1 MKIIFLLLSLIYFF
15 TSIEAEAKNKLKN
28 DGSEQIIGDHN
39 NESKPFFKD
48 KDLYKPKNVIIDT
61 DFDVTY
67 SLLELEKS
75 CKILLNIKNIS
86 KNEKINTFSVDIYTY
101 TGGKIEAF
109 ITEKRSK
116 PSEIVT
122 TQILLG
128 NVECDN
134 IRKINFYK

>member
-1 MKIIFLLLSLIYFF
+1 MKIFFLLLSLIYFF
-15 TSIEAEAKNKLKN
+15 TSIEVDAKNKLKN
-28 DGSEQIIGDHN
+28 DGSEQIIGDNN

-48 KDLYKPKNVIIDT
+48 KDLYKPKNVIIDN

-86 KNEKINTFSVDIYTY
+86 KFEKINTFSVDIYTY

-109 ITEKRSK
+109 ITEKRSR
-116 PSEIVT
+116 PSEIVHT
-122 TQILLG
+122 NLT
-128 NVECDN
+128 
-134 IRKINFYK
+134 RKC